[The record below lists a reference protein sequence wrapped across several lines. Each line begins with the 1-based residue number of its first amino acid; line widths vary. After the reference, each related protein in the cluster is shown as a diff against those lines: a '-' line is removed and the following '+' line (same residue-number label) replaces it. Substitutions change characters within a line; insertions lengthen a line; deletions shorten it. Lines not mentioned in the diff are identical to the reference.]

1 MKVKG
6 GGEQVIGREAHNVVF
21 YESCVFSR
29 PRQCRCWAFSGKIEM
44 DLIMRKLRIKRFVFR
59 FASYFGKPVLLF
71 LTFIIGVASTILLS
85 EVSPPTVTLCQLAQ
99 NPSLYDGRTVRVEAD
114 ALSIIGSVF
123 ISDETCNLPE
133 AASGVWRAQGY
144 EPSSEVK
151 QLYTE
156 SDSENYKAR
165 ILVTGRF
172 NPEATPGCYV
182 PKFAIEATNIELKSA
197 ITSEPIEK
205 REE

>member
-1 MKVKG
+1 MLLVFAH
-6 GGEQVIGREAHNVVF
+6 VISAVG
-21 YESCVFSR
+21 
-29 PRQCRCWAFSGKIEM
+29 
-44 DLIMRKLRIKRFVFR
+44 RFVVKSKR
-59 FASYFGKPVLLF
+59 ILFGQKLSMKHFISRLTSLFSKVVLLL

-99 NPSLYDGRTVRVEAD
+99 NPSFYDGRTVRVEAD
-114 ALSIIGSVF
+114 AISIIGTVF
-123 ISDETCNLPE
+123 IADKTCNLPE
-133 AASGVWRAQGY
+133 AASGVWRAQGF
-144 EPSSEVK
+144 EPSAEVQ

-172 NPEATPGCYV
+172 DPEATPGCYV

-197 ITSEPIEK
+197 ITSEPIER

>member
-1 MKVKG
+1 M
-6 GGEQVIGREAHNVVF
+6 VIKLEDVFAHVISAV
-21 YESCVFSR
+21 
-29 PRQCRCWAFSGKIEM
+29 G
-44 DLIMRKLRIKRFVFR
+44 RFVVKSKRILFR
-59 FASYFGKPVLLF
+59 QKLSMKHFIFRLTSFLSKVASLF

-114 ALSIIGSVF
+114 AISIIGTVF
-123 ISDETCNLPE
+123 IADKTCNLSE
-133 AASGVWRAQGY
+133 VAASGVWRAQGF
-144 EPSSEVK
+144 EPSAEV
-151 QLYTE
+151 QRLYTE

-172 NPEATPGCYV
+172 DPEATPGCYV
-182 PKFAIEATNIELKSA
+182 PKFAIKATDIELKSA
-197 ITSEPIEK
+197 ITSELIER

>member
-1 MKVKG
+1 MKHF
-6 GGEQVIGREAHNVVF
+6 IFRLTSF
-21 YESCVFSR
+21 C
-29 PRQCRCWAFSGKIEM
+29 GKI
-44 DLIMRKLRIKRFVFR
+44 
-59 FASYFGKPVLLF
+59 ALLL
-71 LTFIIGVASTILLS
+71 LTFDIGIASTILFS

-114 ALSIIGSVF
+114 ALSIIGTVF
-123 ISDETCNLPE
+123 IADETCNLPE
-133 AASGVWRAQGY
+133 VAASGVWRAQGY
-144 EPSSEVK
+144 EPSLEVQ

-156 SDSENYKAR
+156 SDSQNYKAR

-172 NPEATPGCYV
+172 DPEATPGCYV

-197 ITSEPIEK
+197 ITSEPIER